1 MARKIHIVSDQEEEE
16 LREAGLIQ
24 LKTLCGRKLLE
35 EAAYMLCFMHPN
47 TDMDALLEIRRT
59 SILWSGAKERPFIT
73 VHEFVYEG
81 DNTPDCWTCRK
92 KLQKILDSDD
102 F

>member
-1 MARKIHIVSDQEEEE
+1 MTRKIHIVSDREEEKV
-16 LREAGLIQ
+16 REDRLLQ
-24 LKTLCGRKLLE
+24 RKTLCGRKLIE
-35 EAAYMLCFMHPN
+35 EAAYMLCFMHPD

-59 SILWSGAKERPFIT
+59 SILWSAVKERPFIT

-81 DNTPDCWTCRK
+81 DDTPDCWTCRK
-92 KLQKILDSDD
+92 KLQKLLDADD